1 MKYISDFCYYMDM
14 SIGGDVWR
22 CTGIVNGNQV
32 WTSLPKAYDKENKI
46 LTTQNSIYQIT
57 NFAGKIEDI
66 EAQLEKD
73 IANKGFEI
81 H

>member
-1 MKYISDFCYYMDM
+1 MKQIFDFCYRMDM
-14 SIGGDVWR
+14 GCGGDIWR
-22 CTGIVNGNQV
+22 CYGVVNDKERFL
-32 WTSLPKAYDKENKI
+32 SCPKAYDKENKI

-73 IANKGFEI
+73 IANQGFEV